1 MARHPDQNYF
11 GAARD
16 FSDTEFAKFARSVSA
31 HTPSRCLLESES
43 IFAARDHDPLRPWYS
58 VPGTPFRVH
67 FGTAAG
73 HGFDRVSR
81 NGAHDSDVTRL
92 VLTRFRGRPVNASTL
107 VEIGDALIAWWRA
120 EQADAMSR
128 AVFGEELVPKPA
140 AQNAGLTLI
149 AALERIGWH
158 PVGPFERN
166 ILRDAWCAYAQSAR
180 ETEPRHITIERRA
193 VKRAQNVG
201 HPFPIW
207 DEVECALCGQAWGT
221 SRDICVAVLEAKEP
235 EARAEQRRCHEACAK
250 LATDPAFWS
259 GLSAIERVRA
269 PAWEMAIERVAEQ
282 VRAGGVDCDVT
293 RRAAHRQVRVEAAM
307 AELVCEHT
315 RLVHDPKLRW
325 YGMAPKDL
333 LAVARAAVQADLA
346 HKAALVLPP
355 GWNHCR
361 CLPVAATV
369 AEQVQ
374 VNFEITVES

>member
-73 HGFDRVSR
+73 HGLDRVSR

-128 AVFGEELVPKPA
+128 AVFEELVPKPA

-149 AALERIGWH
+149 AALERIGWR
-158 PVGPFERN
+158 PLGPFEKN
-166 ILRDAWCAYAQSAR
+166 TLRDAWCAYAQSDR

-207 DEVECALCGQAWGT
+207 DEVECALCGKPWGIED
-221 SRDICVAVLEAKEP
+221 SRCTVTLGAPSGLT
-235 EARAEQRRCHEACAK
+235 RQCHQECST
-250 LATDPAFWS
+250 LALDTEFWS
-259 GLSAIERVRA
+259 GFSAIERVRA
-269 PAWEMAIERVAEQ
+269 PAWEMALERVAEQ
-282 VRAGGVDCDVT
+282 ARAGGVDCDAT
-293 RRAAHRQVRVEAAM
+293 RRAALRRVKLEAAM
-307 AELVCEHT
+307 AELVCDHV

-333 LAVARAAVQADLA
+333 MAVAARQLKSAVTAGVIEVPPDIEIVHVVAKPLERIEFEVKFADA
-346 HKAALVLPP
+346 P
-355 GWNHCR
+355 GE
-361 CLPVAATV
+361 T
-369 AEQVQ
+369 
-374 VNFEITVES
+374 S